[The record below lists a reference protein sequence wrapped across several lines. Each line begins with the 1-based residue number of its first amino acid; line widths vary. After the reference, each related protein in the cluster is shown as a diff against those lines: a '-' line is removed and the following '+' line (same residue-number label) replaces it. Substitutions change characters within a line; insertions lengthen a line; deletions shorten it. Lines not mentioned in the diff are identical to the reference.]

1 MKEWR
6 KQYRKDNKQLGIA
19 SLFLCDGPHGLRI
32 QRGEGDN
39 LGVKKSDPATCFPTA
54 SAIGSSWDIDLI
66 HTVGKAISDEALAA
80 KVDIILGPGI
90 NIKRSPLCG
99 RNFEYYS
106 EDPYLTGRL
115 GIAMVDGIQSNGVGT
130 SLKHFALNNQEN
142 ERMTISSNVDV
153 RTMREIY
160 FQAFEMV
167 IKAAKPYTVMNS
179 YNRINGEYAS
189 DSKFLLTE
197 VLRTEWG
204 FDGFVV
210 TDWGALNNK
219 IDSIK
224 AGCDLEMPTSN
235 GINDKKIV
243 EAVENGQMA
252 IKYLDTA
259 VENILRIIDKCVKA
273 RKDNASYDI
282 EEHNALARRA
292 AAESLILLK
301 NNSKTLP
308 MEKDEKIAV
317 IGEFAKVTRYQ
328 GGGSSHVTAHKVLN
342 AYDEIV
348 KISTSDVKYSQ
359 GYHIESDE
367 SDEILLTQAV
377 EVAKNA
383 DKIILFIGLPDSYES
398 EGFDREH
405 IHCPA
410 NQLEVLDEL
419 SKVHDNII
427 VVMYNGSVVEMD
439 SWRDKTAAIVECW
452 LGGQAVGG
460 AIVDVLY
467 GIVNP
472 SGRLT
477 ETIPLKLEDNPSYLS
492 FKPFNNN
499 VNYTEGIYVGYRYYE
514 SVNRDVAYAF
524 GYGMSYTT
532 FDYKNIKVCQNDRED
547 DIEYIVSMEISNT
560 GECFGKEVI
569 QLYIGKAEG
578 SVTVPKV
585 QLRAF
590 KKVALEA
597 GETKTIKFKL
607 NKRDFS
613 YFDVKRNDFAVES
626 NDYYIK
632 IGRSCNDI
640 KLEECVYVTSI
651 DEPFF
656 EEANPNS
663 KIGELIEHPKMK
675 PVLTPVAAM
684 LRDFLKSG
692 AEAEVLSEKMIE
704 NTIKNLTLRALV
716 NFTGGKFSE
725 ENMFQVIHLFN
736 N

>member
-1 MKEWR
+1 
-6 KQYRKDNKQLGIA
+6 
-19 SLFLCDGPHGLRI
+19 
-32 QRGEGDN
+32 
-39 LGVKKSDPATCFPTA
+39 
-54 SAIGSSWDIDLI
+54 
-66 HTVGKAISDEALAA
+66 
-80 KVDIILGPGI
+80 
-90 NIKRSPLCG
+90 
-99 RNFEYYS
+99 
-106 EDPYLTGRL
+106 
-115 GIAMVDGIQSNGVGT
+115 MVDGIQSNGVGT